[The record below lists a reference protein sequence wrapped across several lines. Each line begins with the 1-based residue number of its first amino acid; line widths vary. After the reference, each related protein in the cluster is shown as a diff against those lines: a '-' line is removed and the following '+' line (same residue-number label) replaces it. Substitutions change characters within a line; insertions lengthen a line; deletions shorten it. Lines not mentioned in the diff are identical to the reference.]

1 MSLSA
6 WLTRLISDTC
16 SAEGITLRETSTV
29 VEFARKP
36 QGHGAAATALADE
49 TIPARAAP
57 PAGATMVPTAALMP
71 SNLGT
76 RQSEDLPEELLADIV
91 KRGIRQPLRLRRAAS
106 DAGRYE
112 IICGYRRWRVAQRLG
127 LAQLPAAICSDED
140 GPAVLASLVE
150 NLRQGD
156 LSVIEEAQAYFRLLT
171 RYAMDIAA
179 VTKACELD
187 RQHIV
192 RRMRLLGL
200 PPRLR
205 QLIAT
210 GAISADHAD
219 LLLDAT
225 NPEGLADAIVAEHL
239 SIETAR
245 QRLGAVRKPETSL

>member
-1 MSLSA
+1 
-6 WLTRLISDTC
+6 
-16 SAEGITLRETSTV
+16 
-29 VEFARKP
+29 
-36 QGHGAAATALADE
+36 
-49 TIPARAAP
+49 
-57 PAGATMVPTAALMP
+57 MVPVAALMP

-91 KRGIRQPLRLRRAAS
+91 KRGIRQPLRLRRAAT

-127 LAQLPAAICSDED
+127 LAQLPATICSDED

-156 LSVIEEAQAYFRLLT
+156 LSVVEEAQAYFRLLT

-179 VTKACELD
+179 VMTACERD

-219 LLLDAT
+219 LLLDAA

-245 QRLGAVRKPETSL
+245 QRLGASRKPESSL